1 MKVKVVTLDNK
12 SAGDIELK
20 EEVFGVEVRKDI
32 LARMVKYQ
40 RAKRRSGTHKVK
52 TRGEIRGTTAKP
64 FNQKGSGRARQGSV
78 KVTQMRS
85 GATVFG
91 PVVRNHGH
99 KLPKKVRN
107 LALRSAL
114 SAKQAMGALVV
125 LDNTEL
131 KKNKT
136 KELVARLN
144 KLGWGRVLI
153 IGRSPLNKKFCF
165 AARNI
170 PNVDVLPSE
179 GANVYDILRKD
190 TLVLTKDAVQL
201 LEARLS

>member
-64 FNQKGSGRARQGSV
+64 FNQKGSDGSCRP
-78 KVTQMRS
+78 QSYSNAQR
-85 GATVFG
+85 ATVFG

-99 KLPKKVRN
+99 KLPKKARN

-131 KKNKT
+131 KKKT

-153 IGRSPLNKKFCF
+153 IGRSPLNRNFVLRHVIYQMWTFCR
-165 AARNI
+165 AR
-170 PNVDVLPSE
+170 VLMSM
-179 GANVYDILRKD
+179 
-190 TLVLTKDAVQL
+190 TF
-201 LEARLS
+201 

>member
-1 MKVKVVTLDNK
+1 M
-12 SAGDIELK
+12 
-20 EEVFGVEVRKDI
+20 EVRKDI

-64 FNQKGSGRARQGSV
+64 FNQKGSGRARQKSV

-131 KKNKT
+131 KKIN
-136 KELVARLN
+136 
-144 KLGWGRVLI
+144 
-153 IGRSPLNKKFCF
+153 
-165 AARNI
+165 
-170 PNVDVLPSE
+170 E
-179 GANVYDILRKD
+179 GACR
-190 TLVLTKDAVQL
+190 
-201 LEARLS
+201 EAQQAWVGSSAYYWAISSK